1 MNAEWPMSDYL
12 GAGPLKSGTRCPR
25 MLPVNSN
32 FIVEL
37 GLQYE
42 LKGLAQQIFHEPLIQ
57 VWPTFI

>member
-1 MNAEWPMSDYL
+1 MSDYL
-12 GAGPLKSGTRCPR
+12 GAGPLMSGTRCPR